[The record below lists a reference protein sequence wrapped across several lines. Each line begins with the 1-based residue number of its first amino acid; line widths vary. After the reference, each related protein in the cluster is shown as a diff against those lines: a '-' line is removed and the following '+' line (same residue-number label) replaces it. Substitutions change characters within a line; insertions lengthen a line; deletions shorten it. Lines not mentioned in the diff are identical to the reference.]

1 MARSRL
7 KPTVELSMIVKDEAA
22 TLARCINSVSSCV
35 DRVVVGDTGSTDAT
49 AEIARKCGAEV
60 VQIPW
65 EQDFARARNRVLAC
79 AKCDWILVLD
89 ADEMLDAQGRQ
100 RLPELIA
107 RKQIDAYDVWRWDY
121 VLAGHIRTG
130 DQAAIPNPVVIE
142 ESRPYP
148 AYTLSLNTRL
158 FRRRPDLYF
167 ECCVHETVSGR
178 LQALGMARAEADFVI
193 HHFGMVEDSAPV
205 RKRKDEFYHELG
217 LRKLETEPENQRA
230 WFEVGLSEFEIH
242 HRPAEALVYFEK
254 ACLLNPRHP
263 EAWLY
268 AGMCLTRAGQ
278 LVEALKRFSI
288 ALQLG
293 LRTPVLYEGI
303 GDAYFHA
310 GLYQQARQAYEQTI
324 AVGGISPLNSAKLGS
339 CEVCLGLVEQG
350 IGRIKQTVEMNPEF
364 VELYDILIA
373 GALMSGDK
381 ALAEE
386 ATEAKLT
393 LTSRG
398 RIASVQPPAP

>member
-1 MARSRL
+1 
-7 KPTVELSMIVKDEAA
+7 
-22 TLARCINSVSSCV
+22 
-35 DRVVVGDTGSTDAT
+35 
-49 AEIARKCGAEV
+49 
-60 VQIPW
+60 
-65 EQDFARARNRVLAC
+65 
-79 AKCDWILVLD
+79 
-89 ADEMLDAQGRQ
+89 
-100 RLPELIA
+100 
-107 RKQIDAYDVWRWDY
+107 
-121 VLAGHIRTG
+121 
-130 DQAAIPNPVVIE
+130 
-142 ESRPYP
+142 
-148 AYTLSLNTRL
+148 
-158 FRRRPDLYF
+158 
-167 ECCVHETVSGR
+167 
-178 LQALGMARAEADFVI
+178 
-193 HHFGMVEDSAPV
+193 
-205 RKRKDEFYHELG
+205 
-217 LRKLETEPENQRA
+217 
-230 WFEVGLSEFEIH
+230 
-242 HRPAEALVYFEK
+242 
-254 ACLLNPRHP
+254 LLNPRHP

-350 IGRIKQTVEMNPEF
+350 LGRIKQTVEMNPEF